1 MADDAEQHT
10 QRTGRTGP
18 ARGAERT
25 GGAPEAGSGG
35 RAAARRGDGK
45 RAPSPL
51 LIAGRVVACTVGLA
65 VFAASGVVWYEYKQ
79 LTDGMTTSDVIAETK
94 KDAPKHLDNS
104 VNLLLIGLDS
114 RKNMDGSDL
123 PPQFVQDE
131 LHAGHSSEIGGYNT
145 NSLILL
151 HIPAKGGKVQAVSIP
166 RDDYVMTYNAD
177 GSQLGMAKIKEAYGA
192 AKDKADPGLRA
203 KGLKGADLEK
213 AGRDLGRAA
222 TIRTV
227 QKFLDQPIDHIAEV
241 NLMGFYD
248 IAKAVEP
255 IQVCLTHDTKDP
267 AMEGQGSG
275 ADFKKGIN
283 TLNAAQALSFVR
295 QRHNLDGPDGNSGDF
310 ARTHRQ
316 QAFISAVVHNL
327 KQKGIVG
334 DLGKMQQLM
343 GVIQK
348 DLVIDNEWN
357 ILDFAQQAP
366 ALAGGNVEFNT
377 LTFDGFGTR
386 NGQDVNL
393 VTPAKVQKVVKQL
406 FGYADAAAPAAT
418 DPADGTPGATPPPT
432 SQTPTPTQT
441 ADGTVTVDVLN
452 ASSAAGVSSTTE
464 SKALVAM
471 GFKQGR
477 TGSAAGRPKTTTVVY
492 GKGAKEAADQIAAR
506 YGVTATEST
515 TATVGADRVVVT
527 LGTGFTGVGGDK
539 SAAPAGG
546 SSDPVANL
554 PMQGPGVDAQSD
566 GGIPC
571 VY

>member
-1 MADDAEQHT
+1 MADNAEHT
-10 QRTGRTGP
+10 PGQNPGP
-18 ARGAERT
+18 GQGPGPQGT
-25 GGAPEAGSGG
+25 PPDG
-35 RAAARRGDGK
+35 RAARRTPAPPARTR
-45 RAPSPL
+45 SPL
-51 LIAGRVVACTVGLA
+51 LVAGRVVACTAGFA

-79 LTDGMTTSDVIAETK
+79 LTDGMTTSNVIAQTK

-123 PPQFVQDE
+123 PPQFIQDQ
-131 LHAGHSSEIGGYNT
+131 LHAGYSSDVGGYNT

-151 HIPAKGGKVQAVSIP
+151 HIPAGGGKVQAVSVP

-177 GSQLGMAKIKEAYGA
+177 GSQMGMGKIKEAYGN
-192 AKDKADPGLRA
+192 AKDKADAGLRA

-213 AGRDLGRAA
+213 AGRDIGRAA

-283 TLNAAQALSFVR
+283 TLNASQALSFVR

-334 DLGKMQQLM
+334 DLGKMQELM
-343 GVIQK
+343 SVIQK

-366 ALAGGNVEFNT
+366 ALTGGNVEFNT
-377 LTFDGFGTR
+377 LTFDGFATR

-393 VTPAKVQKVVKQL
+393 VTPAKIQKVVKQL
-406 FGYADAAAPAAT
+406 FGYADAAAPSA
-418 DPADGTPGATPPPT
+418 PADDTTDAATPPPAPA
-432 SQTPTPTQT
+432 TPTPTSTSTPT
-441 ADGTVTVDVLN
+441 AAKAVTVDVFN
-452 ASSAAGVSSTTE
+452 ASSAAGVTSTAE
-464 SKALVAM
+464 AKALTGL
-471 GFKQGR
+471 GFKEGR
-477 TGSAAGRPKTTTVVY
+477 TGSAATRPKTTTVTY

-506 YGVTATEST
+506 YGVTATESAST
-515 TATVGADRVVVT
+515 PADHVVVT
-527 LGTGFTGVGGDK
+527 LGTTFTGVAGDK
-539 SAAPAGG
+539 PTTPTGPASADPA
-546 SSDPVANL
+546 ANL

>member
-1 MADDAEQHT
+1 MADEREQ
-10 QRTGRTGP
+10 Q
-18 ARGAERT
+18 
-25 GGAPEAGSGG
+25 EAG
-35 RAAARRGDGK
+35 RPAARRGPD
-45 RAPSPL
+45 APAGRRGSPL
-51 LIAGRVVACTVGLA
+51 LIAARAIAGTAGFA
-65 VFAASGVVWYEYKQ
+65 VFAASGVVWYEYTS
-79 LTDGMTTSDVIAETK
+79 LTDGMTTSNAISETK

-131 LHAGHSSEIGGYNT
+131 LHAGHSSDVGGYNT

-151 HIPAKGGKVQAVSIP
+151 HIPAGGGKVQAISIP
-166 RDDYVMTYNAD
+166 RDDYVMTYNGD
-177 GSQLGMAKIKEAYGA
+177 GTQQGMHKIKEAYGI
-192 AKDKADPGLRA
+192 AKEKVNPGLQA

-213 AGRDLGRAA
+213 AGRDAGRAA

-227 QKFLDQPIDHIAEV
+227 QKFLDQPVDHIAEV

-283 TLNAAQALSFVR
+283 TLNASQALAFVR
-295 QRHNLDGPDGNSGDF
+295 QRHNLDDGKGNTGDF

-316 QAFISAVVHNL
+316 QAFISSVVHKL
-327 KQKGIVG
+327 KQDGIISDIG
-334 DLGKMQQLM
+334 KLKDLF
-343 GVIQK
+343 GVVQK

-357 ILDFAQQAP
+357 VLDFAQQAP
-366 ALAGGNVEFNT
+366 ALTGGNVEFNT

-393 VTPAKVQKVVKQL
+393 VTPAKIQKVVKQL
-406 FGYADAAAPAAT
+406 FGYADAAAPAA
-418 DPADGTPGATPPPT
+418 PADGATDSPT
-432 SQTPTPTQT
+432 TEAPAPSPTPTT
-441 ADGTVTVDVLN
+441 PAKAASPATVDVFN
-452 ASSAAGVSSTTE
+452 GSSAAGVSSAAE

-471 GFKQGR
+471 GFKEGKA
-477 TGSAAGRPKTTTVVY
+477 GPAAGKPKSTTVIY
-492 GKGAKEAADQIAAR
+492 GKGAKDAGDQIAAR
-506 YGVTATEST
+506 YGVTATES
-515 TATVGADRVVVT
+515 ATVPADHVAVT
-527 LGTGFTGVGGDK
+527 LGSGFTGVASDKPTAPTGPAPSGD
-539 SAAPAGG
+539 PA
-546 SSDPVANL
+546 ANL
-554 PMQGPGVDAQSD
+554 PMQGPGVDAGSD

-571 VY
+571 VF

>member
-1 MADDAEQHT
+1 MADDAEHT
-10 QRTGRTGP
+10 EGT
-18 ARGAERT
+18 A
-25 GGAPEAGSGG
+25 EAGNGG
-35 RAAARRGDGK
+35 RAAARR
-45 RAPSPL
+45 RAAGRGGAESRRGAGARRPSPL

-65 VFAASGVVWYEYKQ
+65 VFAASGVVWYEVKQ
-79 LTDGMTTSDVIAETK
+79 LTDGMTTSNVIADTK

-131 LHAGHSSEIGGYNT
+131 LHAGHSSDVGGYNT

-151 HIPAKGGKVQAVSIP
+151 HIPANGGKVQAVSIP

-213 AGRDLGRAA
+213 AGRDIGRAA

-255 IQVCLTHDTKDP
+255 IQVCLTHDTRDP

-327 KQKGIVG
+327 KQKGVIG
-334 DLGKMQQLM
+334 DLGKLQQLM
-343 GVIQK
+343 GVVQK

-366 ALAGGNVEFNT
+366 ALTGGNVEFNT

-393 VTPAKVQKVVKQL
+393 VTPSKIQKVVKQL
-406 FGYADAAAPAAT
+406 FGYADAAAPADAADTSAT
-418 DPADGTPGATPPPT
+418 PAPSTPADTPM
-432 SQTPTPTQT
+432 PTPT
-441 ADGTVTVDVLN
+441 AAKAVTVDVLN
-452 ASSAAGVSSTTE
+452 ASSAAGVTSTAE
-464 SKALVAM
+464 SRALVAM
-471 GFKQGR
+471 GFKEGR
-477 TGSAAGRPKTTTVVY
+477 TGPAATRPKTTTVVY

-506 YGVTATEST
+506 YGVTATES
-515 TATVGADRVVVT
+515 ASVGADRVVVT
-527 LGTGFTGVGGDK
+527 LGTGFTGVDADK
-539 SAAPAGG
+539 PAAPAGAP
-546 SSDPVANL
+546 SDPTANL

>member
-1 MADDAEQHT
+1 MAENSEQ
-10 QRTGRTGP
+10 Q
-18 ARGAERT
+18 E
-25 GGAPEAGSGG
+25 GG
-35 RAAARRGDGK
+35 RAAARRAAG
-45 RAPSPL
+45 APARTRSPL

-79 LTDGMTTSDVIAETK
+79 LTDGMTTSNVIAETK

-131 LHAGHSSEIGGYNT
+131 LHAGHSSDIGGYNT

-151 HIPAKGGKVQAVSIP
+151 HIPANGGKVQAVSIP

-213 AGRDLGRAA
+213 AGRDIGRAA

-283 TLNAAQALSFVR
+283 TLNASQALSFVR

-334 DLGKMQQLM
+334 DLGKMQELM

-348 DLVIDNEWN
+348 DLVIDNQWN

-366 ALAGGNVEFNT
+366 ALTGGNVEFNT

-406 FGYADAAAPAAT
+406 FGYADAAAAPVAPA
-418 DPADGTPGATPPPT
+418 DPAGATPAPT
-432 SQTPTPTQT
+432 ATQPTASPTPTPT
-441 ADGTVTVDVLN
+441 AAKAVTVDVFN
-452 ASSAAGVSSTTE
+452 ASSATGVSSTAE

-471 GFKQGR
+471 GFKEGR
-477 TGSAAGRPKTTTVVY
+477 TGPAGTKPKTTTVTY
-492 GKGAKEAADQIAAR
+492 GKGAKDAADQIAAR
-506 YGVTATEST
+506 YGVTATES
-515 TATVGADRVVVT
+515 ASAGADHVVVT
-527 LGTGFTGVGGDK
+527 LGTGFTGVDADK
-539 SAAPAGG
+539 PAAPTG
-546 SSDPVANL
+546 SASDPAANL

>member
-1 MADDAEQHT
+1 MADKAGTD
-10 QRTGRTGP
+10 GP
-18 ARGAERT
+18 
-25 GGAPEAGSGG
+25 
-35 RAAARRGDGK
+35 AAARR
-45 RAPSPL
+45 PSPV
-51 LIAGRVVACTVGLA
+51 LIAGRAVACTVGFA

-79 LTDGMTTSDVIAETK
+79 LTDGMTTSGVIAETK

-114 RKNMDGSDL
+114 RKNMDGTDL
-123 PPQFVQDE
+123 PPEFVQDE
-131 LHAGHSSEIGGYNT
+131 LHAGHSSDIGGYNT

-151 HIPAKGGKVQAVSIP
+151 HIPANGGKVQAVSIP
-166 RDDYVMTYNAD
+166 RDDYVMTYGAD

-192 AKDKADPGLRA
+192 AKDKADAGLRA

-213 AGRDLGRAA
+213 AGRDIGRAA

-248 IAKAVEP
+248 IAKALQP
-255 IQVCLTHDTKDP
+255 IEVCLTHDTRDP

-275 ADFKKGIN
+275 ADFHKGVN
-283 TLNAAQALSFVR
+283 KLNASQALSFVR

-316 QAFISAVVHNL
+316 QAFISSVVHNL
-327 KQKGIVG
+327 KQKGVIG
-334 DLGKMQQLM
+334 DLGKMQELM
-343 GVIQK
+343 GVMQK

-357 ILDFAQQAP
+357 VLDFAQQAP
-366 ALAGGNVEFNT
+366 NLTGGNVEFNT

-406 FGYADAAAPAAT
+406 FGYADAAAPPAPA
-418 DPADGTPGATPPPT
+418 DPAPGAAPAPAQPT
-432 SQTPTPTQT
+432 AAPTPTPTAT
-441 ADGTVTVDVLN
+441 SARPVTVDVFN
-452 ASSAAGVSSTTE
+452 ASSAAGVTSAAE
-464 SKALVAM
+464 AKALAGL
-471 GFKQGR
+471 GFKEGR
-477 TGSAAGRPKTTTVVY
+477 TGSAGTRPKTTTVVY
-492 GKGAKEAADQIAAR
+492 GKGAKEAAEQIAAR
-506 YGVTATEST
+506 YGVTATES
-515 TATVGADRVVVT
+515 ASAAADHVVVT
-527 LGTGFTGVGGDK
+527 LGTTFTGV
-539 SAAPAGG
+539 AADEPATPAGG
-546 SSDPVANL
+546 APADPAANL
-554 PMQGPGVDAQSD
+554 PMQGPAVDAQAD